1 MRQFSCLTLVF
12 ILFNSC
18 IPLNIAPNI
27 KDYKIIRGNRIKR
40 SLPKKTVF
48 VFEDTK
54 DADEFYSYVNTKYN
68 LEDYYVDVQVL
79 FCIQGKTHYFSFYE
93 FEEKDKTLNLVPLVI
108 DVAFNQALQ
117 NEDFEPIIMTDDNT
131 LVRKGNYYIA
141 IEVFSDSEKDCLLEE
156 YAERAAVLM
165 YLRNLKKEYLS
176 THNYNEVVF
185 KN

>member
-68 LEDYYVDVQVL
+68 LEDYYVDVQVP
-79 FCIQGKTHYFSFYE
+79 
-93 FEEKDKTLNLVPLVI
+93 V
-108 DVAFNQALQ
+108 
-117 NEDFEPIIMTDDNT
+117 
-131 LVRKGNYYIA
+131 
-141 IEVFSDSEKDCLLEE
+141 
-156 YAERAAVLM
+156 VLM